1 MRILDWQLSI
11 NYNIMEFNMLLKKY
25 LYVTLLSFTGFL
37 FGCGDKIEPGTTGEV
52 ENKMIKTAV
61 TTARVIQQP
70 FIYEAVG
77 TVQARTFST
86 LSSKLMEAVTAVNV
100 REGDLVKK
108 GDLLVVID
116 DRQVSAQL
124 RKAQATLAEAKR
136 AEISAESV
144 RDAAKAG
151 ARLAGATY
159 KRYLN
164 LMEEESASRQEFDE
178 VEARFRQSEASL
190 AQTEAMV
197 EAASYRVQQAE
208 AAVSAARVGKKDA
221 SVRAPY
227 DGKVTAKMVDEGD
240 LAAPGTPLL
249 ALDKEGVHCVA
260 LVLPEKHIQSIR
272 LKQKVKVKI
281 PSIQDRS
288 FEGFI
293 GRIDPSADPK
303 SRTFRVRVALLED
316 KNIRSGM
323 FARVEIPAGEA
334 GMLLIPLTAV
344 RHEGQLTGI
353 YLVDSLKLA
362 HFRLVRI
369 GRTFGDTVEV
379 ISGLKEG
386 GRYVVDPPSDLM
398 DGVKVE
404 DVL

>member
-1 MRILDWQLSI
+1 MRRSI
-11 NYNIMEFNMLLKKY
+11 NHKIMESNMLLKKY
-25 LYVTLLSFTGFL
+25 LYVTLLSFMVL
-37 FGCGDKIEPGTTGEV
+37 LLGCGDKIEPGTTGEV
-52 ENKMIKTAV
+52 ENKVIKTSV

-77 TVQARTFST
+77 TVQARTSST
-86 LSSKLMEAVTAVNV
+86 LSSKLMGEVTAVNV

-108 GDLLVVID
+108 GDLLVMID

-124 RKAQATLAEAKR
+124 RKAKAALAEAKR
-136 AEISAESV
+136 TEISAESA

-151 ARLAGATY
+151 AQLSGATY
-159 KRYLN
+159 KRYLQ
-164 LMEEESASRQEFDE
+164 LMEEESASKQEFDE
-178 VEARFRQSEASL
+178 VEARFRQAEASL

-197 EAASYRVQQAE
+197 EAANQRVQQAE
-208 AAVSAARVGKKDA
+208 AAVAAAQVGKNDA

-227 DGKVTAKMVDEGD
+227 DGKVTAKLVDEGD
-240 LAAPGTPLL
+240 LAAPGTPFLT
-249 ALDKEGVHCVA
+249 LDKKGVHCVA
-260 LVLPEKHIQSIR
+260 LVLPENHIQSIR

-303 SRTFRVRVALLED
+303 SRTFRVRVALPED
-316 KNIRSGM
+316 KDIRSGM
-323 FARVEIPAGEA
+323 FARVEIPVGEA
-334 GMLLIPLTAV
+334 GMLLIPSTAV

-353 YLVDSLKLA
+353 YLVDSLEIA
-362 HFRLVRI
+362 HFRLIRI
-369 GRTFGDTVEV
+369 GRTFGESIEV
-379 ISGLKEG
+379 VSGLKEG
-386 GRYVVDPPSDLM
+386 GRYVVDPPPNLM

-404 DVL
+404 DVS